1 MKKEDYKRLNDYL
14 NDTFIYL
21 SGHDGFFIQN
31 MRSIFIFN
39 NMLYGKL
46 KDIELEHKFHENNL
60 TFEDVYELARNEIEK
75 INSNYLE
82 NFDKLID
89 SGRLEF
95 FLHEQNMI
103 IKESTYY
110 ENLSEI
116 ENNEEEIRNDSVCS
130 YNNGDYFIDLARTY
144 NYDDVLMLIH
154 EFIHSTNSSKNMG
167 EYRYILTEFFSIY
180 FEMLS
185 QKDLLENGINTSE
198 LDIFDRIKSTGM
210 ISKKIVKY
218 DLAFM
223 AYNLFGNVKEDSYE
237 DLEKYHIVSS
247 TKEEF
252 ESVCINLLKYFDYQ
266 KIVYNNENKE
276 FNLYNYRKCISKLFS
291 SGYRYLFGTLFA
303 CYLLENG
310 NKDKVVWLN
319 DHINDEEIKKMNF
332 IDVLKIIGIDLTD
345 ENINKKL
352 VDGAQNYYENLSKY
366 SVKKEKEKSLTYNI

>member
-1 MKKEDYKRLNDYL
+1 
-14 NDTFIYL
+14 
-21 SGHDGFFIQN
+21 

-352 VDGAQNYYENLSKY
+352 VDGVQNYYENLSKY

>member
-31 MRSIFIFN
+31 MQSIFILN
-39 NMLYGKL
+39 SMLYENL
-46 KDIELEHKFHENNL
+46 KNIDLNHKFHENNL
-60 TFEDVYELARNEIEK
+60 TFEDVFELARNEIEK
-75 INSNYLE
+75 INPNYLE
-82 NFDKLID
+82 KFDELID

-95 FLHEQNMI
+95 FLKEKNI
-103 IKESTYY
+103 TIKESNDYKK
-110 ENLSEI
+110 LSEI
-116 ENNEEEIRNDSVCS
+116 ENSEEDIRYDSVCS
-130 YNNGDYFIDLARTY
+130 YTEDDYFIDIAREY
-144 NYDDVLMLIH
+144 NYNDVLMLIH
-154 EFIHSTNSSKNMG
+154 EFIHSTNASENIG

-210 ISKKIVKY
+210 ISKKIVEY

-247 TKEEF
+247 TKEDF
-252 ESVCINLLKYFDYQ
+252 ENTCINLLQYFDYQ

-276 FNLYNYRKCISKLFS
+276 FNLYNYRKHISRMFS
-291 SGYRYLFGTLFA
+291 SGYRYLYGTLFA
-303 CYLLENG
+303 CHLLGNG
-310 NKDKVVWLN
+310 NKDKIVWLN
-319 DHINDEEIKKMNF
+319 DHINDEEIKNMDLT
-332 IDVLKIIGIDLTD
+332 DVLKIIGIDLTD

-366 SVKKEKEKSLTYNI
+366 SVKEEKEKPLTYNV

>member
-14 NDTFIYL
+14 NDAFIYL
-21 SGHDGFFIQN
+21 SKYDGFFIQN
-31 MRSIFIFN
+31 MQSIFILN

-46 KDIELEHKFHENNL
+46 NDIDLEHKFHKNNL
-60 TFEDVYELARNEIEK
+60 TFEDVFELARSEIEK
-75 INSNYLE
+75 INPNYLE
-82 NFDKLID
+82 EFDRLID
-89 SGRLEF
+89 SGCLEF

-103 IKESTYY
+103 IKGNTTY
-110 ENLSEI
+110 EKLSEI

-144 NYDDVLMLIH
+144 NYNDVLTLIH

-198 LDIFDRIKSTGM
+198 LDIFDRIKDTGM

-266 KIVYNNENKE
+266 KIQYNNESKE
-276 FNLYNYRKCISKLFS
+276 FNLYDYRKCISILFS
-291 SGYRYLFGTLFA
+291 SGYRYLLGTLFS

-310 NKDKVVWLN
+310 NKDKIVWLN
-319 DHINDEEIKKMNF
+319 DHINDEKMKNMNL
-332 IDVLKIIGIDLTD
+332 IDVLKMIDIDLTD
-345 ENINKKL
+345 ENINEKL
-352 VDGAQNYYENLSKY
+352 VESAQNYYENLSKY
-366 SVKKEKEKSLTYNI
+366 SVKEEKKSL